1 MGNSQSVVKINYESL
16 QSNIKHKQ
24 ALIVNTLSADNQR
37 CLIYGTLPASE
48 EEQYINHYLKT
59 NRSIKII
66 IYGMNSCDET
76 LSRKYNQLL
85 KLGFT
90 NIAVYVGGLFEWLL
104 LQEIYGEEL
113 FPTTTHCTDLLKYK
127 GKGPEQLLMLRI

>member
-1 MGNSQSVVKINYESL
+1 MGNNQSIVKINYESI
-16 QSNIKHKQ
+16 QSIIKHKQ
-24 ALIVNTLSADNQR
+24 ALIVNTLPTDIQK
-37 CLIYGTLPASE
+37 CLIYGTVCASE
-48 EEQYINHYLKT
+48 EEQNINHYLKT

-76 LSRKYNQLL
+76 LSIKYNQLL

-113 FPTTTHCTDLLKYK
+113 FPTTTHCIDLLKFK
-127 GKGPEQLLMLRI
+127 GRGPGQLLMLKI